1 MSTPAVLAPRD
12 DDIHKMLACQV
23 HLGTKNLDHQMAHYV
38 WKRRA
43 DGIYVINLAKTW
55 DKLMLAA
62 RIIVA
67 IDNPADVCVISA
79 RPYGQRAVLKY
90 QLLTGAKAFSGR
102 YTPGTFTNQIQ
113 TRTFT
118 EPRVLVVTDP
128 RTDHQPIREASYV
141 NVPVIAFCDTDSPLK
156 HVDVAIPSNN
166 KSKHSV
172 GLLWWLLAR
181 EVLRLRGTIS
191 RAQPWGVMPD
201 LFFYRDP
208 EEIEKEQA
216 QSAAAQAQAQAGG
229 DQWDQAAQPV
239 QDWAADPSAG
249 GMPPQAAG
257 DWNQPAAQGGDWGAQ
272 APAPGAE
279 WGGLQPGQAP
289 AQQQQWDGAAGYQGR
304 PQY

>member
-1 MSTPAVLAPRD
+1 
-12 DDIHKMLACQV
+12 V

-67 IDNPADVCVISA
+67 VENPADVVVISA

-113 TRTFT
+113 TRTYT

-156 HVDVAIPSNN
+156 HVDLAIPSNN

-181 EVLRLRGTIS
+181 EVLRLRGAIS
-191 RAQPWGVMPD
+191 RQQPWGVMPD

-216 QSAAAQAQAQAGG
+216 QSAAAAAAAAAAALGGGAGA
-229 DQWDQAAQPV
+229 DQWDAAGAAMGAPAPGQE
-239 QDWAADPSAG
+239 WAAEG
-249 GMPPQAAG
+249 GALGAAPAG
-257 DWNQPAAQGGDWGAQ
+257 DWNAAQGGDWNAQ
-272 APAPGAE
+272 QQQGQPGAE
-279 WGGLQPGQAP
+279 WGGLQGQP
-289 AQQQQWDGAAGYQGR
+289 QQGQWDAGAAGYQGP

>member
-1 MSTPAVLAPRD
+1 MSTPAVLAPTQ

-23 HLGTKNLDHQMAHYV
+23 HLGTKNLDHQMSSYI
-38 WKRRA
+38 WKRRG

-67 IDNPADVCVISA
+67 VENPQDVCVISA

-113 TRTFT
+113 KRTFS

-141 NVPVIAFCDTDSPLK
+141 NVPVIAFCDTDSPLR

-166 KSKHSV
+166 KAKHSV

-181 EVLRLRGTIS
+181 EVLRLRGAIS
-191 RAQPWGVMPD
+191 RAQPWNVMPD

-208 EEIEKEQA
+208 EEIEK
-216 QSAAAQAQAQAGG
+216 
-229 DQWDQAAQPV
+229 DQAAQAANNATQQAEAGWDAAAQPV
-239 QDWAADPSAG
+239 DWANDGTQPQQQQQVGQDWNAGAAPLPGQDWNA
-249 GMPPQAAG
+249 AAG
-257 DWNQPAAQGGDWGAQ
+257 Q
-272 APAPGAE
+272 GAE
-279 WGGLQPGQAP
+279 WGGIAPG
-289 AQQQQWDGAAGYQGR
+289 AQQGGQWDGAAAPQQYNPGY
-304 PQY
+304 